1 MTSQYI
7 IDFYH
12 LITTTSDTDDVIL
25 NVSLSLTN
33 NAWHRRCHLFWWN
46 ISLSLT
52 NNTCHRRCHLFW
64 WNVSFSLTNLLM
76 FYSMCLKIFTL
87 FFHTIFPIGYY
98 LKFDIR
104 WPSLIYARHK
114 QDHLMLIHVL
124 FRFNQFSDIWEK
136 LCFHFLIWSCVKTL
150 SCNGGHLGFLIPKQ
164 NKQLFRGPYKENACK
179 GTNPSHKW
187 LWWRCFFNIRH
198 LESIIGNSRHV
209 ESE

>member
-1 MTSQYI
+1 MYLISRLISFGFFFYCIWWLHVTSQYI

-12 LITTTSDTDDVIL
+12 LITTTPNTDDVIL

-33 NAWHRRCHLFWWN
+33 NTW
-46 ISLSLT
+46 
-52 NNTCHRRCHLFW
+52 HRRCHLFW

-76 FYSMCLKIFTL
+76 FHSMCLKIFIL

-98 LKFDIR
+98 LKFDMR

-124 FRFNQFSDIWEK
+124 FRFNQFSDFWEK
-136 LCFHFLIWSCVKTL
+136 ICFHFLIWSCVKTL

-187 LWWRCFFNIRH
+187 LWWRFFLI
-198 LESIIGNSRHV
+198 SDTWKA
-209 ESE
+209 